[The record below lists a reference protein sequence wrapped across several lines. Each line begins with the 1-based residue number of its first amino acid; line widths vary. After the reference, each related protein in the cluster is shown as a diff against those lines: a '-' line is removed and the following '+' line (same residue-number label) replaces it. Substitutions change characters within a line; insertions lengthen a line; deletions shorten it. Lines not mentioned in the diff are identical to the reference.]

1 VAVSIPDTPTLLPVR
16 VRGDGQLCGL
26 VDVSDPNNCSSTSP
40 TLTCIDH
47 AGQVGTVAVPQLQ
60 GGSDEGGGK
69 LSELIAARSGETIFF
84 GGPAPCGDASGAAG
98 FGVGTRDGGL
108 TFVSGAAQ
116 QLPAG
121 YVDCEYAEIYPV
133 LPTGDGSFVLMPQLY
148 CHTAAGGGQVSY
160 QQPVLLLGPDGGAPS
175 VASVLPGVYEY
186 PPDQQLGGSPS
197 FSMPRDLVRGDAGVA
212 VLTLTSRYSRALV
225 ALGPDLQPKW
235 IYRYPRLVVFPTD
248 LRLYALDDSGP
259 LYLVDSS
266 NQRVVAIER

>member
-1 VAVSIPDTPTLLPVR
+1 
-16 VRGDGQLCGL
+16 
-26 VDVSDPNNCSSTSP
+26 
-40 TLTCIDH
+40 
-47 AGQVGTVAVPQLQ
+47 
-60 GGSDEGGGK
+60 
-69 LSELIAARSGETIFF
+69 
-84 GGPAPCGDASGAAG
+84 
-98 FGVGTRDGGL
+98 
-108 TFVSGAAQ
+108 
-116 QLPAG
+116 
-121 YVDCEYAEIYPV
+121 VDCEYAELYPV

-160 QQPVLLLGPDGGAPS
+160 QQPVLLLGPDGGTSGSYAASSPWLPGVSGSVGVMGSWGPGHDLMVLKSSLSGTTLSLYPPDGGAPS